1 MCVVNFL
8 VISSQGK
15 MLCEFDVISGLQIKT
30 TCTCTPNLN
39 PNPKLVFT
47 KLELHNM
54 EIPCYLLYSGAHPRH
69 AK

>member
-1 MCVVNFL
+1 
-8 VISSQGK
+8 

-30 TCTCTPNLN
+30 TCTPNLN